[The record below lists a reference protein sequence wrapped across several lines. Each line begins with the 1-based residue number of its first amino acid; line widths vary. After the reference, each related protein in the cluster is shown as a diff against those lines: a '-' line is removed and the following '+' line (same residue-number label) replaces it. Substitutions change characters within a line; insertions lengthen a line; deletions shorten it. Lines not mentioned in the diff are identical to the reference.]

1 MTQKSPKELGTE
13 KIGKLLMMYAIP
25 AVIAMTAS
33 SLYNMVD
40 RIFIGRI
47 GSGAEG
53 ALALSGL
60 AVTFPIMN
68 LSAAFG
74 AMIGVG
80 GSTLISVKLGQ
91 KDYATAQNVLGNVVS
106 LNIIIGV
113 ALGFIAIVFIDPLLM
128 FFGASENTVMYA
140 RDYMFII
147 LLGNVV
153 THLYLGLNSALR
165 ATGHPNI
172 AMIATITTVIINSAL
187 DPLFIFTFDLGIRG
201 AAYATVIAQLIAL
214 IFVLKIFSNKNEV
227 IHFRRGIYKLK
238 KRIVNNML
246 TIGLSPFCMQLCA
259 CLVVILINKGL
270 QRHGGD
276 LAIAAYGIVNGIT
289 FLFVMVSMGITQG
302 MQPIAGYNYGA
313 QKFDRVTQVLKYSI
327 LYATVVMTCSFIV
340 CEFFPHLPVML
351 FTNDPQLTSLA
362 IAGMKIIVLCNPL
375 VGLYIVVGNFFQSI
389 GMPRRSIFLS
399 VSRQMLFL
407 IPLLLILPDI
417 FGTNGVWMSITVSD
431 GISVI
436 ISAFMLWNF
445 YKKGAFRNTEIDL

>member
-165 ATGHPNI
+165 AAGHPNI
-172 AMIATITTVIINSAL
+172 AMIATITTVIINSVL

-214 IFVLKIFSNKNEV
+214 IFVLKILSNKNEV

-436 ISAFMLWNF
+436 ISAVMLWNF
-445 YKKGAFRNTEIDL
+445 YKKGAFKNAEIDL

>member
-165 ATGHPNI
+165 AAGHPNI
-172 AMIATITTVIINSAL
+172 AMIATITTVIINSVL

-214 IFVLKIFSNKNEV
+214 IFVLKILSNKNEV

-313 QKFDRVTQVLKYSI
+313 QKFGRVTQVLKYSI

-436 ISAFMLWNF
+436 ISAVMLWNF
-445 YKKGAFRNTEIDL
+445 YKKGAFKNAEIDL